1 MARSLHMV
9 ERVVPADGRAAYLA
23 QLARR
28 REQAVAVQA
37 HFWAFEHAGEAGR
50 FVEFTEAPSDEALA
64 VACGFAEGP
73 VNDRW
78 TEVRIPA

>member
-1 MARSLHMV
+1 MARSLHIV
-9 ERVVPADGRAAYLA
+9 ERVVPDDGRAAYLA

-28 REQAVAVQA
+28 RQQAAAVQA

-50 FVEFTEAPSDEALA
+50 FVEFTEAPSEEALA
-64 VACGFAEGP
+64 AACGHADGAVTEH
-73 VNDRW
+73 W